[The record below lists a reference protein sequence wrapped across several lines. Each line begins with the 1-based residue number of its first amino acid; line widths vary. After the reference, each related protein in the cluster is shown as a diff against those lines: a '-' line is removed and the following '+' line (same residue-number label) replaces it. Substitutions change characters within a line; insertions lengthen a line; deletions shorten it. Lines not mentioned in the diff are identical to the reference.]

1 MGITAQHNTVL
12 FDQAYQLMRRHA
24 RNNNTRLRSV
34 AEVIVAARR
43 RSLPRAFRS
52 ERGCQVT

>member
-24 RNNNTRLRSV
+24 RNNNSRPRQ
-34 AEVIVAARR
+34 RR
-43 RSLPRAFRS
+43 RGDRCGGPSGL
-52 ERGCQVT
+52 